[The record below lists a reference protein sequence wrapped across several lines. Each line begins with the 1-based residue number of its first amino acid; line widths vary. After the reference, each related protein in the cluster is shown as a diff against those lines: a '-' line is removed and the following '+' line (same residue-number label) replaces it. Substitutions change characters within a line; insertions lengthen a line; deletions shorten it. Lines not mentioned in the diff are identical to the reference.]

1 MRPRDRDL
9 AHRLYSELTTFGQ
22 NNRALPGIADDAA
35 REVLVEQLLS
45 SVHRVEYARRLGGM
59 TLSPCRMDP
68 NDIRFDPLKA
78 AVLHHRA
85 EQTDDAFWLVFLS
98 VHFGKHHSGGWR
110 YLREVYGR
118 LGDGEVWDWKS
129 VCTDPVGFR
138 AWLQH
143 NQAAIRQAGVPGG
156 FGNHRKYES
165 LDGYSPA
172 GTGTVVA
179 SYVEWVT
186 QAANH
191 AGLFEGAIADAS
203 GDGQAAFDRLYR
215 DMSQT
220 VRRFGRL
227 ARFDYLAMVGKLGLA
242 GIEPGSTYLNGATGP
257 LRGAQMLFGV
267 KRNATTLD
275 AWLAELDQ
283 RLQVGMQVLEDAL
296 CNWQKS
302 PREFEPFRG

>member
-9 AHRLYSELTTFGQ
+9 GRRLCTELAAFEQ
-22 NNRALPGIADDAA
+22 HQRALPGIGDDAA

-45 SVHRVEYARRLGGM
+45 SVHRVEYARRLPGM
-59 TLSPCRMDP
+59 KLSPCRLDP
-68 NDIRFDPLKA
+68 NDARFDPLKA

-85 EQTDDAFWLVFLS
+85 GHLDEAFWLVFLS

-118 LGDGEVWDWKS
+118 LGAGRLWDWQTVS
-129 VCTDPVGFR
+129 TNPPGFR
-138 AWLQH
+138 AWLQQ
-143 NQAAIRQAGVPGG
+143 NEAKIRRLGVPGG

-179 SYVEWVT
+179 SYVGWVT
-186 QAANH
+186 QATNH
-191 AGLFEGAIADAS
+191 ERLFEGAIADAG
-203 GDGQAAFDRLYR
+203 GDGRAAFDRLYHE
-215 DMSQT
+215 MSQS
-220 VRRFGRL
+220 VQRFGRL

-242 GIEPGSTYLNGATGP
+242 DIEPGSTYLNGATGP
-257 LRGAQMLFGV
+257 LRGARMLFGV
-267 KRNATTLD
+267 GSNAAVLD
-275 AWLAELDQ
+275 AWVDDLD
-283 RLQVGMQVLEDAL
+283 RSLQVGMQVLEDAL

-302 PREFEPFRG
+302 PRKFEPFRG